1 MAGRHST
8 SLMLVLTCLAAV
20 TAGVDNDVQK
30 VTLPQVVKYPLRP
43 LMEVLSQGGPRE
55 MRAAT
60 FPGIPSGC
68 LSCTA
73 GGLGASTYGSS
84 YSSGSFG
91 SDGGFS
97 RPGLLRPVSDPQGNS
112 YKHEVRSESKI
123 VNGQPV
129 YDLYHERRFE
139 DGHLV
144 HEERKEKGA
153 KDVDTSFG
161 PGQGQGYPGGPGYSR
176 HLHETHLQSS
186 SVGSSDYGSAGTL
199 SARGDASPHYNSD
212 VSSLSERLRQ
222 QMLLLKN
229 RKGHETPGGS
239 HHAVYSQTRYVNGQP
254 VYVKK
259 EERKYEDGQLV
270 YNKTDEKGPD
280 DLGTRHVAQQYD
292 ASGSPV
298 GPGDGFYERRE
309 EQRHF
314 SSSSQGSQALYP
326 GTYPGHAPTREGSPY
341 HRQDSAYPSYRAGYN
356 SGSTGSREETSSNY
370 RPYRPTAGSSS
381 TQYTQESREETSS
394 GYRPY
399 RPTSGGS
406 STQYTHESREET
418 SSGYRPYRP
427 TSGGSSTQYTQES
440 TEETSSNYRP
450 TSRGSSTQHT
460 QESRE
465 ETSSGYRPYRPT
477 SGGSSTQYT
486 QESTEETS
494 SGYRPYRPTSGSSS
508 TQYTQESREETS
520 SNYRPTSRGSSTQ
533 HTQESREETS
543 SGYRPYRPTSGGSS
557 TQYTQQSTEETSS
570 NYRPYRPISG
580 SSSTQYTQESRE
592 ETASNYRPTSGGSS
606 TQHTQESREETSSG
620 YRPYRPT
627 SGSSSTQHTQES
639 REETSSGYRPY
650 RPTSGSSST
659 QYTQESRDETSSGYR
674 PYRPT
679 SGGSSTQYT
688 QESTEETSS
697 GYRPYRPTS
706 GSSST
711 QHTQES
717 REETSSGY
725 RPYRPTSGGSS
736 TQYTQES
743 TEETSS
749 NYRPYRPTSGSSST
763 QYTQESREETA
774 SNYRPYR
781 PTSGSSST
789 QYTQESREETASNY
803 RPYRPTSGSSS
814 TQYTQESRE
823 GTSSGYRPYRPTS
836 GGSSTQHTQESR
848 EETSSG
854 YRPYRPTSGSS
865 TQNTQE
871 TREEWSSGYT
881 PVGSTSSSS
890 RPDSSSTQYTHES
903 REESLSSRKPHV
915 DRWTHA
921 QQTDEELNLPYRPD
935 NRPSSSSTHYAQDS
949 REDTSTT
956 SQYTQ
961 ESTEEPTY
969 PSRPSYRPSGTTSH
983 NREESYESSWQQRRR
998 DHTYTPPS
1006 GDFHTTIVQQNTR
1019 QPETTTQSALDSSR
1033 RDGSSEIYSQNYEQS
1048 SSARR
1053 GYNAKYDQHQQGVSS
1068 HNSQEASAGR
1078 RLTTDE
1084 GRDTVGIP
1092 GVLSGPHTQYGDD
1105 EKHNKERYDISP
1117 LEDNGPELPSV
1128 DNEFDSSYVPTL
1140 APVDSEIDSSVNSER
1155 RPEPAIH
1162 TDRQY
1167 HNSRQDTSR
1176 TDTHSQARPSH
1187 GYSDSSYHYQR
1198 NRTSTQG
1205 AINSVPASTPAQA
1218 SDTDDASSYGY
1229 PGVEGTSRYH
1239 YNESW
1244 RHSTN
1249 VDSQPQPPYGSTS
1262 SSSSSSQVR
1271 NCGQVSCI
1279 VVGDG
1284 HLSSSRQTQT
1294 RVSTRYV
1301 NGELVGITHH
1311 IRQYEDGKLVHEN
1324 RTEQSVDD
1332 LSEEDLRRYGIDQLH
1347 LVQGSYQPES
1357 YSQRHEVRQEKKYV
1371 NGEQI
1376 YDLHHERRFEDGS
1389 LVYENRT
1396 EKDPDDLGIS
1406 SPGGYEGSYSHTQQE
1421 GGARHEVTQSQHLQ
1435 QHVTSGAV
1443 GDITA
1448 GQASESQQ
1456 VTDTAHVSVV
1466 PVYTSRRYETR
1477 RQQEFVDGQ
1486 PTYDLHHERH
1496 FNNGSLVYENK
1507 TELNEGELRASHSP
1521 GHQDALHQIL
1531 SGNTLSTAYDGSSS
1545 ATAHGSYGSASYH
1558 GSESSR
1564 QTGVYGESA
1573 SSQLGGSYS
1582 GSLSQDSGTY
1592 GGIGSSF
1599 SSSSSS
1605 ESHESSMTSGFPAGH
1620 GASSSRATTSVL
1632 GAGSFSGSSQQESSG
1647 GCLSC
1652 MLIGGSG
1659 FSDQGSLGVSGSAG
1673 ADGYNH
1679 RQEMNMEEHYEDGQL
1694 IHGQEES
1701 RVFENGQLVHE
1712 SQRQYADAPGQSYRA
1727 SALQSAKTSSVE
1739 AGSCETSY
1747 CKNGGTCIS
1756 GFMGPLCTCPFGF
1769 KGKDCSE
1776 AYCPKRFCRY
1786 GGSCQVEG
1794 ARHVCVCE
1802 EGYTGYRCQSRTYRH
1817 ARRHAS
1823 KP

>member
-1 MAGRHST
+1 MAGRRGT
-8 SLMLVLTCLAAV
+8 SLVLMLTCLAAS

-30 VTLPQVVKYPLRP
+30 VDLPEVVKDPLGPR
-43 LMEVLSQGGPRE
+43 MEVLSQSGPRE

-60 FPGIPSGC
+60 FPGFPSGC
-68 LSCTA
+68 LSCTT
-73 GGLGASTYGSS
+73 GGLGGSTYGSS
-84 YSSGSFG
+84 YSL
-91 SDGGFS
+91 DAGFP
-97 RPGLLRPVSDPQGNS
+97 RPGLLRPVSESQGNS

-139 DGHLV
+139 DGNLV

-153 KDVDTSFG
+153 KDVDASLSL
-161 PGQGQGYPGGPGYSR
+161 GQAQGYPDGPGYSR

-199 SARGDASPHYNSD
+199 SAHGGVSPDYNSD
-212 VSSLSERLRQ
+212 LSSLSERLRQ

-229 RKGHETPGGS
+229 RKGHENLGGS

-270 YNKTDEKGPD
+270 YNRTDEKGPD
-280 DLGTRHVAQQYD
+280 DLGTQHVAQQYD
-292 ASGSPV
+292 TSGSPV
-298 GPGDGFYERRE
+298 GPGGGYYERRE

-314 SSSSQGSQALYP
+314 SSSSQGSHALHP
-326 GTYPGHAPTREGSPY
+326 GTFPGRAPAREESLY
-341 HRQDSAYPSYRAGYN
+341 HRQDSAYPSYRPGYN
-356 SGSTGSREETSSNY
+356 SGSTGSSTQYTQDSREETSSGY
-370 RPYRPTAGSSS
+370 RPYRPTSGSSS
-381 TQYTQESREETSS
+381 TQYTQETREESSS

-406 STQYTHESREET
+406 STQYTQETREESSSGYRPYRPTSGGSSTQYTQDSREET

-427 TSGGSSTQYTQES
+427 TSGGSSTQYTQD
-440 TEETSSNYRP
+440 
-450 TSRGSSTQHT
+450 
-460 QESRE
+460 SRE

-486 QESTEETS
+486 QDSREETSSGYRPTSGSSSTQYTQESREETS

-520 SNYRPTSRGSSTQ
+520 S
-533 HTQESREETS
+533 
-543 SGYRPYRPTSGGSS
+543 
-557 TQYTQQSTEETSS
+557 
-570 NYRPYRPISG
+570 
-580 SSSTQYTQESRE
+580 
-592 ETASNYRPTSGGSS
+592 
-606 TQHTQESREETSSG
+606 
-620 YRPYRPT
+620 
-627 SGSSSTQHTQES
+627 
-639 REETSSGYRPY
+639 GYRPY

-659 QYTQESRDETSSGYR
+659 QYTQET
-674 PYRPT
+674 
-679 SGGSSTQYT
+679 
-688 QESTEETSS
+688 
-697 GYRPYRPTS
+697 
-706 GSSST
+706 
-711 QHTQES
+711 
-717 REETSSGY
+717 REES
-725 RPYRPTSGGSS
+725 
-736 TQYTQES
+736 
-743 TEETSS
+743 
-749 NYRPYRPTSGSSST
+749 
-763 QYTQESREETA
+763 
-774 SNYRPYR
+774 
-781 PTSGSSST
+781 
-789 QYTQESREETASNY
+789 
-803 RPYRPTSGSSS
+803 
-814 TQYTQESRE
+814 
-823 GTSSGYRPYRPTS
+823 
-836 GGSSTQHTQESR
+836 
-848 EETSSG
+848 SSG

-865 TQNTQE
+865 TQYTQD
-871 TREEWSSGYT
+871 TREESSPRHT
-881 PVGSTSSSS
+881 PDRATSS
-890 RPDSSSTQYTHES
+890 SSSTQYTLES
-903 REESLSSRKPHV
+903 QSSHRPQT
-915 DRWTHA
+915 DRWTHT
-921 QQTDEELNLPYRPD
+921 QQTDEELHSSYRPAS
-935 NRPSSSSTHYAQDS
+935 RPSTSSTHS
-949 REDTSTT
+949 RQDTSTST
-956 SQYTQ
+956 QYTQ
-961 ESTEEPTY
+961 ESTEGPTY
-969 PSRPSYRPSGTTSH
+969 PSRPSYRPSGSTSH
-983 NREESYESSWQQRRR
+983 EREESYESSWQQQRRN
-998 DHTYTPPS
+998 HTYTPSS
-1006 GDFHTTIVQQNTR
+1006 GDFHTTVVQQNTR
-1019 QPETTTQSALDSSR
+1019 QPETTTQGALDSSR
-1033 RDGSSEIYSQNYEQS
+1033 RDGSSDIYSQTYEQS
-1048 SSARR
+1048 SSTDSTNHDQYSR
-1053 GYNAKYDQHQQGVSS
+1053 GYNTEYDQRQQGVTS
-1068 HNSQEASAGR
+1068 HYSQEASAER

-1092 GVLSGPHTQYGDD
+1092 GVLSGPHSQYGND

-1128 DNEFDSSYVPTL
+1128 DNEIDSSYVPTL
-1140 APVDSEIDSSVNSER
+1140 APVDSEIDSSVYSGRGQES
-1155 RPEPAIH
+1155 AIH
-1162 TDRQY
+1162 TDRRY
-1167 HNSRQDTSR
+1167 HSSRQDTSR
-1176 TDTHSQARPSH
+1176 TDTHSQGRPTH
-1187 GYSDSSYHYQR
+1187 GYSDSSYHYR
-1198 NRTSTQG
+1198 HNRTTTQG
-1205 AINSVPASTPAQA
+1205 AINSVPVSTPAQVPGA
-1218 SDTDDASSYGY
+1218 DDASSYGY
-1229 PGVEGTSRYH
+1229 PSVEGTSRHH

-1244 RHSTN
+1244 RTSISA
-1249 VDSQPQPPYGSTS
+1249 DSQPQPAYGSTS

-1271 NCGQVSCI
+1271 NCGQFSCI

-1284 HLSSSRQTQT
+1284 QLSSSRQTQT

-1371 NGEQI
+1371 NGEQT

-1396 EKDPDDLGIS
+1396 EKDADELGAS
-1406 SPGGYEGSYSHTQQE
+1406 SPGGYEGSYSQTHQE

-1448 GQASESQQ
+1448 GHAAETQQ
-1456 VTDTAHVSVV
+1456 VTDTAHVAVV

-1507 TELNEGELRASHSP
+1507 TELNEGELRTSHSS

-1531 SGNTLSTAYDGSSS
+1531 SGNTLSTAYDRSSS
-1545 ATAHGSYGSASYH
+1545 ATAHGSYGSGLEASRSSYGESAASQSAGSYSGSSASYH

-1564 QTGVYGESA
+1564 QTGLYGESA
-1573 SSQLGGSYS
+1573 SSQIGGSYS
-1582 GSLSQDSGTY
+1582 GSSSQGSGSY
-1592 GGIGSSF
+1592 GGTGVSY

-1605 ESHESSMTSGFPAGH
+1605 ETHESSASGFPVGHTAG
-1620 GASSSRATTSVL
+1620 SSRATTSVL
-1632 GAGSFSGSSQQESSG
+1632 GAGSYSSSSQQESSG

-1652 MLIGGSG
+1652 MLVGSSG
-1659 FSDQGSLGVSGSAG
+1659 FSGQGSLGVSGGAG
-1673 ADGYNH
+1673 ADGYSH

-1694 IHGQEES
+1694 VHGQEES

-1712 SQRQYADAPGQSYRA
+1712 SQRQYADAPSQSFRA
-1727 SALQSAKTSSVE
+1727 SALQSSEASSGE
-1739 AGSCETSY
+1739 AASCEKSY
-1747 CKNGGTCIS
+1747 CQNGGTCIP

-1776 AYCPKRFCRY
+1776 PYCPKRFCRY
-1786 GGSCQVEG
+1786 GGSCRVDG
-1794 ARHVCVCE
+1794 ARHVCACA
-1802 EGYTGYRCQSRTYRH
+1802 EGYSGYRCQTRTYRH

>member
-1 MAGRHST
+1 MAGRRGT
-8 SLMLVLTCLAAV
+8 SLVLMLTCLAAS

-30 VTLPQVVKYPLRP
+30 VDLPEVVKDPLGPR
-43 LMEVLSQGGPRE
+43 MEVLSQSGPRE

-60 FPGIPSGC
+60 FPGFPSGC
-68 LSCTA
+68 LSCTT
-73 GGLGASTYGSS
+73 GGLGGSTYGSS
-84 YSSGSFG
+84 YSL
-91 SDGGFS
+91 DAGFP
-97 RPGLLRPVSDPQGNS
+97 RPGLLRPVSESQGNS

-139 DGHLV
+139 DGNLV

-153 KDVDTSFG
+153 KDVDASLSL
-161 PGQGQGYPGGPGYSR
+161 GQAQGYPDGPGYSR

-199 SARGDASPHYNSD
+199 SAHGGVSPDYNSD
-212 VSSLSERLRQ
+212 LSSLSERLRQ

-229 RKGHETPGGS
+229 RKGHENLGGS

-270 YNKTDEKGPD
+270 YNRTDEKGPD
-280 DLGTRHVAQQYD
+280 DLGTQHVAQQYD
-292 ASGSPV
+292 TSGSPV
-298 GPGDGFYERRE
+298 GPGGGYYERRE

-314 SSSSQGSQALYP
+314 SSSSQGSHALHP
-326 GTYPGHAPTREGSPY
+326 GTFPGRAPAREESLY
-341 HRQDSAYPSYRAGYN
+341 HRQDSAYPSYRPGYN
-356 SGSTGSREETSSNY
+356 SGSTGSSTQYTHESREETSSG
-370 RPYRPTAGSSS
+370 YRPTSGSS

-406 STQYTHESREET
+406 STQYTQDSREETSSGYRPYRPTSGSSSTQYTQETREESSSGYRPYRPTSGGSSTQYTQETREESSSGYRPYRPTSGGSSTQYTQDSREET

-427 TSGGSSTQYTQES
+427 TSGGSSTQYTQD
-440 TEETSSNYRP
+440 
-450 TSRGSSTQHT
+450 
-460 QESRE
+460 SRE

-486 QESTEETS
+486 QDSREETSSGYRPTSGSSSTQYTQESREETS

-520 SNYRPTSRGSSTQ
+520 S
-533 HTQESREETS
+533 
-543 SGYRPYRPTSGGSS
+543 
-557 TQYTQQSTEETSS
+557 
-570 NYRPYRPISG
+570 
-580 SSSTQYTQESRE
+580 
-592 ETASNYRPTSGGSS
+592 
-606 TQHTQESREETSSG
+606 
-620 YRPYRPT
+620 
-627 SGSSSTQHTQES
+627 
-639 REETSSGYRPY
+639 GYRPY

-659 QYTQESRDETSSGYR
+659 QYTQET
-674 PYRPT
+674 
-679 SGGSSTQYT
+679 
-688 QESTEETSS
+688 
-697 GYRPYRPTS
+697 
-706 GSSST
+706 
-711 QHTQES
+711 
-717 REETSSGY
+717 REES
-725 RPYRPTSGGSS
+725 
-736 TQYTQES
+736 
-743 TEETSS
+743 
-749 NYRPYRPTSGSSST
+749 
-763 QYTQESREETA
+763 
-774 SNYRPYR
+774 
-781 PTSGSSST
+781 
-789 QYTQESREETASNY
+789 
-803 RPYRPTSGSSS
+803 
-814 TQYTQESRE
+814 
-823 GTSSGYRPYRPTS
+823 
-836 GGSSTQHTQESR
+836 
-848 EETSSG
+848 SSG

-865 TQNTQE
+865 TQYTQD
-871 TREEWSSGYT
+871 TREESSPRHT
-881 PVGSTSSSS
+881 PDRATSS
-890 RPDSSSTQYTHES
+890 SSSTQYTLES
-903 REESLSSRKPHV
+903 QSSHRPQT
-915 DRWTHA
+915 DRWTHT
-921 QQTDEELNLPYRPD
+921 QQTDEELHSSYRPAS
-935 NRPSSSSTHYAQDS
+935 RPSTSSTHS
-949 REDTSTT
+949 RQDTSTST
-956 SQYTQ
+956 QYTQ
-961 ESTEEPTY
+961 ESTEGPTY
-969 PSRPSYRPSGTTSH
+969 PSRPSYRPSGSTSH
-983 NREESYESSWQQRRR
+983 EREESYESSWQQQRRN
-998 DHTYTPPS
+998 HTYTPSS
-1006 GDFHTTIVQQNTR
+1006 GDFHTTVVQQNTR
-1019 QPETTTQSALDSSR
+1019 QPETTTQGALDSSR
-1033 RDGSSEIYSQNYEQS
+1033 RDGSSDIYSQTYEQS
-1048 SSARR
+1048 SSTDSTNHDQYSR
-1053 GYNAKYDQHQQGVSS
+1053 GYNTEYDQRQQGVTS
-1068 HNSQEASAGR
+1068 HYSQEASAER

-1092 GVLSGPHTQYGDD
+1092 GVLSGPHSQYGND

-1128 DNEFDSSYVPTL
+1128 DNEIDSSYVPTL
-1140 APVDSEIDSSVNSER
+1140 APVDSEIDSSVYSGRGQES
-1155 RPEPAIH
+1155 AIH
-1162 TDRQY
+1162 TDRRY
-1167 HNSRQDTSR
+1167 HSSRQDTSR
-1176 TDTHSQARPSH
+1176 TDTHSQGRPTH
-1187 GYSDSSYHYQR
+1187 GYSDSSYHYR
-1198 NRTSTQG
+1198 HNRTTTQG
-1205 AINSVPASTPAQA
+1205 AINSVPVSTPAQVPGA
-1218 SDTDDASSYGY
+1218 DDASSYGY
-1229 PGVEGTSRYH
+1229 PSVEGTSRHH

-1244 RHSTN
+1244 RTSISA
-1249 VDSQPQPPYGSTS
+1249 DSQPQPAYGSTS

-1271 NCGQVSCI
+1271 NCGQFSCI

-1284 HLSSSRQTQT
+1284 QLSSSRQTQT

-1371 NGEQI
+1371 NGEQT

-1396 EKDPDDLGIS
+1396 EKDADELGAS
-1406 SPGGYEGSYSHTQQE
+1406 SPGGYEGSYSQTHQE

-1448 GQASESQQ
+1448 GHAAETQQ
-1456 VTDTAHVSVV
+1456 VTDTAHVAVV

-1507 TELNEGELRASHSP
+1507 TELNEGELRTSHSS

-1531 SGNTLSTAYDGSSS
+1531 SGNTLSTAYDRSSS
-1545 ATAHGSYGSASYH
+1545 ATAHGSYGSGLEASRSSYGESAASQSAGSYSGSSASYH

-1564 QTGVYGESA
+1564 QTGLYGESA
-1573 SSQLGGSYS
+1573 SSQIGGSYS
-1582 GSLSQDSGTY
+1582 GSSSQGSGSY
-1592 GGIGSSF
+1592 GGTGVSY

-1605 ESHESSMTSGFPAGH
+1605 ETHESSASGFPVGHTAG
-1620 GASSSRATTSVL
+1620 SSRATTSVL
-1632 GAGSFSGSSQQESSG
+1632 GAGSYSSSSQQESSG

-1652 MLIGGSG
+1652 MLVGSSG
-1659 FSDQGSLGVSGSAG
+1659 FSGQGSLGVSGGAG
-1673 ADGYNH
+1673 ADGYSH

-1694 IHGQEES
+1694 VHGQEES

-1712 SQRQYADAPGQSYRA
+1712 SQRQYADAPSQSFRA
-1727 SALQSAKTSSVE
+1727 SALQSSEASSGE
-1739 AGSCETSY
+1739 AASCEKSY
-1747 CKNGGTCIS
+1747 CQNGGTCIP

-1776 AYCPKRFCRY
+1776 PYCPKRFCRY
-1786 GGSCQVEG
+1786 GGSCRVDG
-1794 ARHVCVCE
+1794 ARHVCACA
-1802 EGYTGYRCQSRTYRH
+1802 EGYSGYRCQTRTYRH

>member
-1 MAGRHST
+1 MAGRRGT
-8 SLMLVLTCLAAV
+8 SLVLMLTCLAAS

-30 VTLPQVVKYPLRP
+30 VDLPEVVKDPLGPR
-43 LMEVLSQGGPRE
+43 MEVLSQSGPRE

-60 FPGIPSGC
+60 FPGFPSGC
-68 LSCTA
+68 LSCTT
-73 GGLGASTYGSS
+73 GGLGGSTYGSS
-84 YSSGSFG
+84 YSL
-91 SDGGFS
+91 DAGFP
-97 RPGLLRPVSDPQGNS
+97 RPGLLRPVSESQGNS

-139 DGHLV
+139 DGNLV

-153 KDVDTSFG
+153 KDVDASLSL
-161 PGQGQGYPGGPGYSR
+161 GQAQGYPDGPGYSR

-199 SARGDASPHYNSD
+199 SAHGGVSPDYNSD
-212 VSSLSERLRQ
+212 LSSLSERLRQ

-229 RKGHETPGGS
+229 RKGHENLGGS

-270 YNKTDEKGPD
+270 YNRTDEKGPD
-280 DLGTRHVAQQYD
+280 DLGTQHVAQQYD
-292 ASGSPV
+292 TSGSPV
-298 GPGDGFYERRE
+298 GPGGGYYERRE

-314 SSSSQGSQALYP
+314 SSSSQGSHALHP
-326 GTYPGHAPTREGSPY
+326 GTFPGRAPAREESLY
-341 HRQDSAYPSYRAGYN
+341 HRQDSAYPSYRPGYN
-356 SGSTGSREETSSNY
+356 SGSTGSSTQYTHESREETSSG
-370 RPYRPTAGSSS
+370 YRPTSGSS

-406 STQYTHESREET
+406 STQYT
-418 SSGYRPYRP
+418 
-427 TSGGSSTQYTQES
+427 QD
-440 TEETSSNYRP
+440 
-450 TSRGSSTQHT
+450 
-460 QESRE
+460 
-465 ETSSGYRPYRPT
+465 
-477 SGGSSTQYT
+477 
-486 QESTEETS
+486 
-494 SGYRPYRPTSGSSS
+494 
-508 TQYTQESREETS
+508 
-520 SNYRPTSRGSSTQ
+520 
-533 HTQESREETS
+533 
-543 SGYRPYRPTSGGSS
+543 
-557 TQYTQQSTEETSS
+557 
-570 NYRPYRPISG
+570 
-580 SSSTQYTQESRE
+580 
-592 ETASNYRPTSGGSS
+592 
-606 TQHTQESREETSSG
+606 
-620 YRPYRPT
+620 
-627 SGSSSTQHTQES
+627 S

-659 QYTQESRDETSSGYR
+659 QYTQETREESSSGYR

-688 QESTEETSS
+688 QET
-697 GYRPYRPTS
+697 
-706 GSSST
+706 
-711 QHTQES
+711 
-717 REETSSGY
+717 REESSSGY

-736 TQYTQES
+736 TQYTQDS
-743 TEETSS
+743 REETSS
-749 NYRPYRPTSGSSST
+749 GYRPTSGSSST
-763 QYTQESREETA
+763 QYTQETREE
-774 SNYRPYR
+774 S
-781 PTSGSSST
+781 
-789 QYTQESREETASNY
+789 
-803 RPYRPTSGSSS
+803 
-814 TQYTQESRE
+814 
-823 GTSSGYRPYRPTS
+823 
-836 GGSSTQHTQESR
+836 
-848 EETSSG
+848 SSG

-865 TQNTQE
+865 TQYTQD
-871 TREEWSSGYT
+871 TREESSPRHT
-881 PVGSTSSSS
+881 PDRATSS
-890 RPDSSSTQYTHES
+890 SSSTQYTLES
-903 REESLSSRKPHV
+903 QSSHRPQT
-915 DRWTHA
+915 DRWTHT
-921 QQTDEELNLPYRPD
+921 QQTDEELHSSYRPAS
-935 NRPSSSSTHYAQDS
+935 RPSTSSTHS
-949 REDTSTT
+949 RQDTSTST
-956 SQYTQ
+956 QYTQ
-961 ESTEEPTY
+961 ESTEGPTY
-969 PSRPSYRPSGTTSH
+969 PSRPSYRPSGSTSH
-983 NREESYESSWQQRRR
+983 EREESYESSWQQQRRN
-998 DHTYTPPS
+998 HTYTPSS
-1006 GDFHTTIVQQNTR
+1006 GDFHTTVVQQNTR
-1019 QPETTTQSALDSSR
+1019 QPETTTQGALDSSR
-1033 RDGSSEIYSQNYEQS
+1033 RDGSSDIYSQTYEQS
-1048 SSARR
+1048 SSTDSTNHDQYSR
-1053 GYNAKYDQHQQGVSS
+1053 GYNTEYDQRQQGVTS
-1068 HNSQEASAGR
+1068 HYSQEASAER

-1092 GVLSGPHTQYGDD
+1092 GVLSGPHSQYGND

-1128 DNEFDSSYVPTL
+1128 DNEIDSSYVPTL
-1140 APVDSEIDSSVNSER
+1140 APVDSEIDSSVYSGRGQES
-1155 RPEPAIH
+1155 AIH
-1162 TDRQY
+1162 TDRRY
-1167 HNSRQDTSR
+1167 HSSRQDTSR
-1176 TDTHSQARPSH
+1176 TDTHSQGRPTH
-1187 GYSDSSYHYQR
+1187 GYSDSSYHYR
-1198 NRTSTQG
+1198 HNRTTTQG
-1205 AINSVPASTPAQA
+1205 AINSVPVSTPAQVPGA
-1218 SDTDDASSYGY
+1218 DDASSYGY
-1229 PGVEGTSRYH
+1229 PSVEGTSRHH

-1244 RHSTN
+1244 RTSISA
-1249 VDSQPQPPYGSTS
+1249 DSQPQPAYGSTS

-1271 NCGQVSCI
+1271 NCGQFSCI

-1284 HLSSSRQTQT
+1284 QLSSSRQTQT

-1371 NGEQI
+1371 NGEQT

-1396 EKDPDDLGIS
+1396 EKDADELGAS
-1406 SPGGYEGSYSHTQQE
+1406 SPGGYEGSYSQTHQE

-1448 GQASESQQ
+1448 GHAAETQQ
-1456 VTDTAHVSVV
+1456 VTDTAHVAVV

-1507 TELNEGELRASHSP
+1507 TELNEGELRTSHSS

-1531 SGNTLSTAYDGSSS
+1531 SGNTLSTAYDRSSS
-1545 ATAHGSYGSASYH
+1545 ATAHGSYGSGLEASRSSYGESAASQSAGSYSGSSASYH

-1564 QTGVYGESA
+1564 QTGLYGESA
-1573 SSQLGGSYS
+1573 SSQIGGSYS
-1582 GSLSQDSGTY
+1582 GSSSQGSGSY
-1592 GGIGSSF
+1592 GGTGVSY

-1605 ESHESSMTSGFPAGH
+1605 ETHESSASGFPVGHTAG
-1620 GASSSRATTSVL
+1620 SSRATTSVL
-1632 GAGSFSGSSQQESSG
+1632 GAGSYSSSSQQESSG

-1652 MLIGGSG
+1652 MLVGSSG
-1659 FSDQGSLGVSGSAG
+1659 FSGQGSLGVSGGAG
-1673 ADGYNH
+1673 ADGYSH

-1694 IHGQEES
+1694 VHGQEES

-1712 SQRQYADAPGQSYRA
+1712 SQRQYADAPSQSFRA
-1727 SALQSAKTSSVE
+1727 SALQSSEASSGE
-1739 AGSCETSY
+1739 AASCEKSY
-1747 CKNGGTCIS
+1747 CQNGGTCIP

-1776 AYCPKRFCRY
+1776 PYCPKRFCRY
-1786 GGSCQVEG
+1786 GGSCRVDG
-1794 ARHVCVCE
+1794 ARHVCACA
-1802 EGYTGYRCQSRTYRH
+1802 EGYSGYRCQTRTYRH

>member
-1 MAGRHST
+1 MAGRRGT
-8 SLMLVLTCLAAV
+8 SLVLMLTCLAAS

-30 VTLPQVVKYPLRP
+30 VDLPEVVKDPLGPR
-43 LMEVLSQGGPRE
+43 MEVLSQSGPRE

-60 FPGIPSGC
+60 FPGFPSGC
-68 LSCTA
+68 LSCTT
-73 GGLGASTYGSS
+73 GGLGGSTYGSS
-84 YSSGSFG
+84 YSL
-91 SDGGFS
+91 DAGFP
-97 RPGLLRPVSDPQGNS
+97 RPGLLRPVSESQGNS

-139 DGHLV
+139 DGNLV

-153 KDVDTSFG
+153 KDVDASLSL
-161 PGQGQGYPGGPGYSR
+161 GQAQGYPDGPGYSR

-199 SARGDASPHYNSD
+199 SAHGGVSPDYNSD
-212 VSSLSERLRQ
+212 LSSLSERLRQ

-229 RKGHETPGGS
+229 RKGHENLGGS

-270 YNKTDEKGPD
+270 YNRTDEKGPD
-280 DLGTRHVAQQYD
+280 DLGTQHVAQQYD
-292 ASGSPV
+292 TSGSPV
-298 GPGDGFYERRE
+298 GPGGGYYERRE

-314 SSSSQGSQALYP
+314 SSSSQGSHALHP
-326 GTYPGHAPTREGSPY
+326 GTFPGRAPAREESLY
-341 HRQDSAYPSYRAGYN
+341 HRQDSAYPSYRPGYN
-356 SGSTGSREETSSNY
+356 SGSTGSSTQYTHESREETSSG
-370 RPYRPTAGSSS
+370 YRPTSGSS

-406 STQYTHESREET
+406 STQYTQDSREET
-418 SSGYRPYRP
+418 SSGYRPYRPTSGSSSTQYTQETREESSSGYRPYRP
-427 TSGGSSTQYTQES
+427 TSGGSSTQYTQD
-440 TEETSSNYRP
+440 
-450 TSRGSSTQHT
+450 SR
-460 QESRE
+460 
-465 ETSSGYRPYRPT
+465 
-477 SGGSSTQYT
+477 
-486 QESTEETS
+486 EETS

-520 SNYRPTSRGSSTQ
+520 S
-533 HTQESREETS
+533 
-543 SGYRPYRPTSGGSS
+543 
-557 TQYTQQSTEETSS
+557 
-570 NYRPYRPISG
+570 
-580 SSSTQYTQESRE
+580 
-592 ETASNYRPTSGGSS
+592 
-606 TQHTQESREETSSG
+606 G

-627 SGSSSTQHTQES
+627 SGSSSTQYTQES

-659 QYTQESRDETSSGYR
+659 QYTQET
-674 PYRPT
+674 
-679 SGGSSTQYT
+679 
-688 QESTEETSS
+688 
-697 GYRPYRPTS
+697 
-706 GSSST
+706 
-711 QHTQES
+711 
-717 REETSSGY
+717 REES
-725 RPYRPTSGGSS
+725 
-736 TQYTQES
+736 
-743 TEETSS
+743 
-749 NYRPYRPTSGSSST
+749 
-763 QYTQESREETA
+763 
-774 SNYRPYR
+774 
-781 PTSGSSST
+781 
-789 QYTQESREETASNY
+789 
-803 RPYRPTSGSSS
+803 
-814 TQYTQESRE
+814 
-823 GTSSGYRPYRPTS
+823 
-836 GGSSTQHTQESR
+836 
-848 EETSSG
+848 SSG

-865 TQNTQE
+865 TQYTQD
-871 TREEWSSGYT
+871 TREESSPRHT
-881 PVGSTSSSS
+881 PDRATSS
-890 RPDSSSTQYTHES
+890 SSSTQYTLES
-903 REESLSSRKPHV
+903 QSSHRPQT
-915 DRWTHA
+915 DRWTHT
-921 QQTDEELNLPYRPD
+921 QQTDEELHSSYRPAS
-935 NRPSSSSTHYAQDS
+935 RPSTSSTHS
-949 REDTSTT
+949 RQDTSTST
-956 SQYTQ
+956 QYTQ
-961 ESTEEPTY
+961 ESTEGPTY
-969 PSRPSYRPSGTTSH
+969 PSRPSYRPSGSTSH
-983 NREESYESSWQQRRR
+983 EREESYESSWQQQRRN
-998 DHTYTPPS
+998 HTYTPSS
-1006 GDFHTTIVQQNTR
+1006 GDFHTTVVQQNTR
-1019 QPETTTQSALDSSR
+1019 QPETTTQGALDSSR
-1033 RDGSSEIYSQNYEQS
+1033 RDGSSDIYSQTYEQS
-1048 SSARR
+1048 SSTDSTNHDQYSR
-1053 GYNAKYDQHQQGVSS
+1053 GYNTEYDQRQQGVTS
-1068 HNSQEASAGR
+1068 HYSQEASAER

-1092 GVLSGPHTQYGDD
+1092 GVLSGPHSQYGND

-1128 DNEFDSSYVPTL
+1128 DNEIDSSYVPTL
-1140 APVDSEIDSSVNSER
+1140 APVDSEIDSSVYSGRGQES
-1155 RPEPAIH
+1155 AIH
-1162 TDRQY
+1162 TDRRY
-1167 HNSRQDTSR
+1167 HSSRQDTSR
-1176 TDTHSQARPSH
+1176 TDTHSQGRPTH
-1187 GYSDSSYHYQR
+1187 GYSDSSYHYR
-1198 NRTSTQG
+1198 HNRTTTQG
-1205 AINSVPASTPAQA
+1205 AINSVPVSTPAQVPGA
-1218 SDTDDASSYGY
+1218 DDASSYGY
-1229 PGVEGTSRYH
+1229 PSVEGTSRHH

-1244 RHSTN
+1244 RTSISA
-1249 VDSQPQPPYGSTS
+1249 DSQPQPAYGSTS

-1271 NCGQVSCI
+1271 NCGQFSCI

-1284 HLSSSRQTQT
+1284 QLSSSRQTQT

-1371 NGEQI
+1371 NGEQT

-1396 EKDPDDLGIS
+1396 EKDADELGAS
-1406 SPGGYEGSYSHTQQE
+1406 SPGGYEGSYSQTHQE

-1448 GQASESQQ
+1448 GHAAETQQ
-1456 VTDTAHVSVV
+1456 VTDTAHVAVV

-1507 TELNEGELRASHSP
+1507 TELNEGELRTSHSS

-1531 SGNTLSTAYDGSSS
+1531 SGNTLSTAYDRSSS
-1545 ATAHGSYGSASYH
+1545 ATAHGSYGSGLEASRSSYGESAASQSAGSYSGSSASYH

-1564 QTGVYGESA
+1564 QTGLYGESA
-1573 SSQLGGSYS
+1573 SSQIGGSYS
-1582 GSLSQDSGTY
+1582 GSSSQGSGSY
-1592 GGIGSSF
+1592 GGTGVSY

-1605 ESHESSMTSGFPAGH
+1605 ETHESSASGFPVGHTAG
-1620 GASSSRATTSVL
+1620 SSRATTSVL
-1632 GAGSFSGSSQQESSG
+1632 GAGSYSSSSQQESSG

-1652 MLIGGSG
+1652 MLVGSSG
-1659 FSDQGSLGVSGSAG
+1659 FSGQGSLGVSGGAG
-1673 ADGYNH
+1673 ADGYSH

-1694 IHGQEES
+1694 VHGQEES

-1712 SQRQYADAPGQSYRA
+1712 SQRQYADAPSQSFRA
-1727 SALQSAKTSSVE
+1727 SALQSSEASSGE
-1739 AGSCETSY
+1739 AASCEKSY
-1747 CKNGGTCIS
+1747 CQNGGTCIP

-1776 AYCPKRFCRY
+1776 PYCPKRFCRY
-1786 GGSCQVEG
+1786 GGSCRVDG
-1794 ARHVCVCE
+1794 ARHVCACA
-1802 EGYTGYRCQSRTYRH
+1802 EGYSGYRCQTRTYRH

>member
-1 MAGRHST
+1 MAGRRGT
-8 SLMLVLTCLAAV
+8 SLVLMLTCLAAS

-30 VTLPQVVKYPLRP
+30 VDLPEVVKDPLGPR
-43 LMEVLSQGGPRE
+43 MEVLSQSGPRE

-60 FPGIPSGC
+60 FPGFPSGC
-68 LSCTA
+68 LSCTT
-73 GGLGASTYGSS
+73 GGLGGSTYGSS
-84 YSSGSFG
+84 YSL
-91 SDGGFS
+91 DAGFP
-97 RPGLLRPVSDPQGNS
+97 RPGLLRPVSESQGNS

-139 DGHLV
+139 DGNLV

-153 KDVDTSFG
+153 KDVDASLSL
-161 PGQGQGYPGGPGYSR
+161 GQAQGYPDGPGYSR

-199 SARGDASPHYNSD
+199 SAHGGVSPDYNSD
-212 VSSLSERLRQ
+212 LSSLSERLRQ

-229 RKGHETPGGS
+229 RKGHENLGGS

-270 YNKTDEKGPD
+270 YNRTDEKGPD
-280 DLGTRHVAQQYD
+280 DLGTQHVAQQYD
-292 ASGSPV
+292 TSGSPV
-298 GPGDGFYERRE
+298 GPGGGYYERRE

-314 SSSSQGSQALYP
+314 SSSSQGSHALHP
-326 GTYPGHAPTREGSPY
+326 GTFPGRAPAREESLY
-341 HRQDSAYPSYRAGYN
+341 HRQDSAYPSYRPGYN
-356 SGSTGSREETSSNY
+356 SGSTGSSTQYTHESREETSSG
-370 RPYRPTAGSSS
+370 YRPTSGSS

-406 STQYTHESREET
+406 STQYT
-418 SSGYRPYRP
+418 
-427 TSGGSSTQYTQES
+427 QD
-440 TEETSSNYRP
+440 
-450 TSRGSSTQHT
+450 
-460 QESRE
+460 
-465 ETSSGYRPYRPT
+465 
-477 SGGSSTQYT
+477 
-486 QESTEETS
+486 
-494 SGYRPYRPTSGSSS
+494 
-508 TQYTQESREETS
+508 
-520 SNYRPTSRGSSTQ
+520 
-533 HTQESREETS
+533 
-543 SGYRPYRPTSGGSS
+543 
-557 TQYTQQSTEETSS
+557 
-570 NYRPYRPISG
+570 
-580 SSSTQYTQESRE
+580 
-592 ETASNYRPTSGGSS
+592 
-606 TQHTQESREETSSG
+606 
-620 YRPYRPT
+620 
-627 SGSSSTQHTQES
+627 S

-659 QYTQESRDETSSGYR
+659 QYTQETREESSSGYR

-688 QESTEETSS
+688 QETREESSS

-706 GSSST
+706 GGSST
-711 QHTQES
+711 QYTQDS

-736 TQYTQES
+736 TQYTQD
-743 TEETSS
+743 
-749 NYRPYRPTSGSSST
+749 
-763 QYTQESREETA
+763 
-774 SNYRPYR
+774 
-781 PTSGSSST
+781 
-789 QYTQESREETASNY
+789 
-803 RPYRPTSGSSS
+803 
-814 TQYTQESRE
+814 
-823 GTSSGYRPYRPTS
+823 
-836 GGSSTQHTQESR
+836 SR

-865 TQNTQE
+865 TQYTQD
-871 TREEWSSGYT
+871 TREESSPRHT
-881 PVGSTSSSS
+881 PDRATSS
-890 RPDSSSTQYTHES
+890 SSSTQYTLES
-903 REESLSSRKPHV
+903 QSSHRPQT
-915 DRWTHA
+915 DRWTHT
-921 QQTDEELNLPYRPD
+921 QQTDEELHSSYRPAS
-935 NRPSSSSTHYAQDS
+935 RPSTSSTHS
-949 REDTSTT
+949 RQDTSTST
-956 SQYTQ
+956 QYTQ
-961 ESTEEPTY
+961 ESTEGPTY
-969 PSRPSYRPSGTTSH
+969 PSRPSYRPSGSTSH
-983 NREESYESSWQQRRR
+983 EREESYESSWQQQRRN
-998 DHTYTPPS
+998 HTYTPSS
-1006 GDFHTTIVQQNTR
+1006 GDFHTTVVQQNTR
-1019 QPETTTQSALDSSR
+1019 QPETTTQGALDSSR
-1033 RDGSSEIYSQNYEQS
+1033 RDGSSDIYSQTYEQS
-1048 SSARR
+1048 SSTDSTNHDQYSR
-1053 GYNAKYDQHQQGVSS
+1053 GYNTEYDQRQQGVTS
-1068 HNSQEASAGR
+1068 HYSQEASAER

-1092 GVLSGPHTQYGDD
+1092 GVLSGPHSQYGND

-1128 DNEFDSSYVPTL
+1128 DNEIDSSYVPTL
-1140 APVDSEIDSSVNSER
+1140 APVDSEIDSSVYSGRGQES
-1155 RPEPAIH
+1155 AIH
-1162 TDRQY
+1162 TDRRY
-1167 HNSRQDTSR
+1167 HSSRQDTSR
-1176 TDTHSQARPSH
+1176 TDTHSQGRPTH
-1187 GYSDSSYHYQR
+1187 GYSDSSYHYR
-1198 NRTSTQG
+1198 HNRTTTQG
-1205 AINSVPASTPAQA
+1205 AINSVPVSTPAQVPGA
-1218 SDTDDASSYGY
+1218 DDASSYGY
-1229 PGVEGTSRYH
+1229 PSVEGTSRHH

-1244 RHSTN
+1244 RTSISA
-1249 VDSQPQPPYGSTS
+1249 DSQPQPAYGSTS

-1271 NCGQVSCI
+1271 NCGQFSCI

-1284 HLSSSRQTQT
+1284 QLSSSRQTQT

-1371 NGEQI
+1371 NGEQT

-1396 EKDPDDLGIS
+1396 EKDADELGAS
-1406 SPGGYEGSYSHTQQE
+1406 SPGGYEGSYSQTHQE

-1448 GQASESQQ
+1448 GHAAETQQ
-1456 VTDTAHVSVV
+1456 VTDTAHVAVV

-1507 TELNEGELRASHSP
+1507 TELNEGELRTSHSS

-1531 SGNTLSTAYDGSSS
+1531 SGNTLSTAYDRSSS
-1545 ATAHGSYGSASYH
+1545 ATAHGSYGSGLEASRSSYGESAASQSAGSYSGSSASYH

-1564 QTGVYGESA
+1564 QTGLYGESA
-1573 SSQLGGSYS
+1573 SSQIGGSYS
-1582 GSLSQDSGTY
+1582 GSSSQGSGSY
-1592 GGIGSSF
+1592 GGTGVSY

-1605 ESHESSMTSGFPAGH
+1605 ETHESSASGFPVGHTAG
-1620 GASSSRATTSVL
+1620 SSRATTSVL
-1632 GAGSFSGSSQQESSG
+1632 GAGSYSSSSQQESSG

-1652 MLIGGSG
+1652 MLVGSSG
-1659 FSDQGSLGVSGSAG
+1659 FSGQGSLGVSGGAG
-1673 ADGYNH
+1673 ADGYSH

-1694 IHGQEES
+1694 VHGQEES

-1712 SQRQYADAPGQSYRA
+1712 SQRQYADAPSQSFRA
-1727 SALQSAKTSSVE
+1727 SALQSSEASSGE
-1739 AGSCETSY
+1739 AASCEKSY
-1747 CKNGGTCIS
+1747 CQNGGTCIP

-1776 AYCPKRFCRY
+1776 PYCPKRFCRY
-1786 GGSCQVEG
+1786 GGSCRVDG
-1794 ARHVCVCE
+1794 ARHVCACA
-1802 EGYTGYRCQSRTYRH
+1802 EGYSGYRCQTRTYRH

>member
-1 MAGRHST
+1 MAGRRGT
-8 SLMLVLTCLAAV
+8 SLVLMLTCLAAS

-30 VTLPQVVKYPLRP
+30 VDLPEVVKDPLGPR
-43 LMEVLSQGGPRE
+43 MEVLSQSGPRE

-60 FPGIPSGC
+60 FPGFPSGC
-68 LSCTA
+68 LSCTT
-73 GGLGASTYGSS
+73 GGLGGSTYGSS
-84 YSSGSFG
+84 YSL
-91 SDGGFS
+91 DAGFP
-97 RPGLLRPVSDPQGNS
+97 RPGLLRPVSESQGNS

-139 DGHLV
+139 DGNLV

-153 KDVDTSFG
+153 KDVDASLSL
-161 PGQGQGYPGGPGYSR
+161 GQAQGYPDGPGYSR

-199 SARGDASPHYNSD
+199 SAHGGVSPDYNSD
-212 VSSLSERLRQ
+212 LSSLSERLRQ

-229 RKGHETPGGS
+229 RKGHENLGGS

-270 YNKTDEKGPD
+270 YNRTDEKGPD
-280 DLGTRHVAQQYD
+280 DLGTQHVAQQYD
-292 ASGSPV
+292 TSGSPV
-298 GPGDGFYERRE
+298 GPGGGYYERRE

-314 SSSSQGSQALYP
+314 SSSSQGSHALHP
-326 GTYPGHAPTREGSPY
+326 GTFPGRAPAREESLY
-341 HRQDSAYPSYRAGYN
+341 HRQDSAYPSYRPGYN
-356 SGSTGSREETSSNY
+356 SGSTGSSTQYTHESREETSSG
-370 RPYRPTAGSSS
+370 YRPTSGSS

-406 STQYTHESREET
+406 STQYT
-418 SSGYRPYRP
+418 
-427 TSGGSSTQYTQES
+427 QD
-440 TEETSSNYRP
+440 
-450 TSRGSSTQHT
+450 
-460 QESRE
+460 
-465 ETSSGYRPYRPT
+465 
-477 SGGSSTQYT
+477 
-486 QESTEETS
+486 
-494 SGYRPYRPTSGSSS
+494 
-508 TQYTQESREETS
+508 
-520 SNYRPTSRGSSTQ
+520 
-533 HTQESREETS
+533 
-543 SGYRPYRPTSGGSS
+543 
-557 TQYTQQSTEETSS
+557 
-570 NYRPYRPISG
+570 
-580 SSSTQYTQESRE
+580 
-592 ETASNYRPTSGGSS
+592 
-606 TQHTQESREETSSG
+606 
-620 YRPYRPT
+620 
-627 SGSSSTQHTQES
+627 S

-659 QYTQESRDETSSGYR
+659 QYTQETREESSSGYR

-688 QESTEETSS
+688 QETREESSS

-706 GSSST
+706 GGSST
-711 QHTQES
+711 QYTQDS

-736 TQYTQES
+736 TQYTQD
-743 TEETSS
+743 
-749 NYRPYRPTSGSSST
+749 
-763 QYTQESREETA
+763 SREE
-774 SNYRPYR
+774 
-781 PTSGSSST
+781 
-789 QYTQESREETASNY
+789 
-803 RPYRPTSGSSS
+803 
-814 TQYTQESRE
+814 
-823 GTSSGYRPYRPTS
+823 TSSGYRPYRPTS
-836 GGSSTQHTQESR
+836 GGSSTQYTQDSR

-865 TQNTQE
+865 TQYTQD
-871 TREEWSSGYT
+871 TREESSPRHT
-881 PVGSTSSSS
+881 PDRATSS
-890 RPDSSSTQYTHES
+890 SSSTQYTLES
-903 REESLSSRKPHV
+903 QSSHRPQT
-915 DRWTHA
+915 DRWTHT
-921 QQTDEELNLPYRPD
+921 QQTDEELHSSYRPAS
-935 NRPSSSSTHYAQDS
+935 RPSTSSTHS
-949 REDTSTT
+949 RQDTSTST
-956 SQYTQ
+956 QYTQ
-961 ESTEEPTY
+961 ESTEGPTY
-969 PSRPSYRPSGTTSH
+969 PSRPSYRPSGSTSH
-983 NREESYESSWQQRRR
+983 EREESYESSWQQQRRN
-998 DHTYTPPS
+998 HTYTPSS
-1006 GDFHTTIVQQNTR
+1006 GDFHTTVVQQNTR
-1019 QPETTTQSALDSSR
+1019 QPETTTQGALDSSR
-1033 RDGSSEIYSQNYEQS
+1033 RDGSSDIYSQTYEQS
-1048 SSARR
+1048 SSTDSTNHDQYSR
-1053 GYNAKYDQHQQGVSS
+1053 GYNTEYDQRQQGVTS
-1068 HNSQEASAGR
+1068 HYSQEASAER

-1092 GVLSGPHTQYGDD
+1092 GVLSGPHSQYGND

-1128 DNEFDSSYVPTL
+1128 DNEIDSSYVPTL
-1140 APVDSEIDSSVNSER
+1140 APVDSEIDSSVYSGRGQES
-1155 RPEPAIH
+1155 AIH
-1162 TDRQY
+1162 TDRRY
-1167 HNSRQDTSR
+1167 HSSRQDTSR
-1176 TDTHSQARPSH
+1176 TDTHSQGRPTH
-1187 GYSDSSYHYQR
+1187 GYSDSSYHYR
-1198 NRTSTQG
+1198 HNRTTTQG
-1205 AINSVPASTPAQA
+1205 AINSVPVSTPAQVPGA
-1218 SDTDDASSYGY
+1218 DDASSYGY
-1229 PGVEGTSRYH
+1229 PSVEGTSRHH

-1244 RHSTN
+1244 RTSISA
-1249 VDSQPQPPYGSTS
+1249 DSQPQPAYGSTS

-1271 NCGQVSCI
+1271 NCGQFSCI

-1284 HLSSSRQTQT
+1284 QLSSSRQTQT

-1371 NGEQI
+1371 NGEQT

-1396 EKDPDDLGIS
+1396 EKDADELGAS
-1406 SPGGYEGSYSHTQQE
+1406 SPGGYEGSYSQTHQE

-1448 GQASESQQ
+1448 GHAAETQQ
-1456 VTDTAHVSVV
+1456 VTDTAHVAVV

-1507 TELNEGELRASHSP
+1507 TELNEGELRTSHSS

-1531 SGNTLSTAYDGSSS
+1531 SGNTLSTAYDRSSS
-1545 ATAHGSYGSASYH
+1545 ATAHGSYGSGLEASRSSYGESAASQSAGSYSGSSASYH

-1564 QTGVYGESA
+1564 QTGLYGESA
-1573 SSQLGGSYS
+1573 SSQIGGSYS
-1582 GSLSQDSGTY
+1582 GSSSQGSGSY
-1592 GGIGSSF
+1592 GGTGVSY

-1605 ESHESSMTSGFPAGH
+1605 ETHESSASGFPVGHTAG
-1620 GASSSRATTSVL
+1620 SSRATTSVL
-1632 GAGSFSGSSQQESSG
+1632 GAGSYSSSSQQESSG

-1652 MLIGGSG
+1652 MLVGSSG
-1659 FSDQGSLGVSGSAG
+1659 FSGQGSLGVSGGAG
-1673 ADGYNH
+1673 ADGYSH

-1694 IHGQEES
+1694 VHGQEES

-1712 SQRQYADAPGQSYRA
+1712 SQRQYADAPSQSFRA
-1727 SALQSAKTSSVE
+1727 SALQSSEASSGE
-1739 AGSCETSY
+1739 AASCEKSY
-1747 CKNGGTCIS
+1747 CQNGGTCIP

-1776 AYCPKRFCRY
+1776 PYCPKRFCRY
-1786 GGSCQVEG
+1786 GGSCRVDG
-1794 ARHVCVCE
+1794 ARHVCACA
-1802 EGYTGYRCQSRTYRH
+1802 EGYSGYRCQTRTYRH

>member
-1 MAGRHST
+1 MAGRRGT
-8 SLMLVLTCLAAV
+8 SLVLMLTCLAAS

-30 VTLPQVVKYPLRP
+30 VDLPEVVKDPLGPR
-43 LMEVLSQGGPRE
+43 MEVLSQSGPRE

-60 FPGIPSGC
+60 FPGFPSGC
-68 LSCTA
+68 LSCTT
-73 GGLGASTYGSS
+73 GGLGGSTYGSS
-84 YSSGSFG
+84 YSL
-91 SDGGFS
+91 DAGFP
-97 RPGLLRPVSDPQGNS
+97 RPGLLRPVSESQGNS

-139 DGHLV
+139 DGNLV

-153 KDVDTSFG
+153 KDVDASLSL
-161 PGQGQGYPGGPGYSR
+161 GQAQGYPDGPGYSR

-199 SARGDASPHYNSD
+199 SAHGGVSPDYNSD
-212 VSSLSERLRQ
+212 LSSLSERLRQ

-229 RKGHETPGGS
+229 RKGHENLGGS

-270 YNKTDEKGPD
+270 YNRTDEKGPD
-280 DLGTRHVAQQYD
+280 DLGTQHVAQQYD
-292 ASGSPV
+292 TSGSPV
-298 GPGDGFYERRE
+298 GPGGGYYERRE

-314 SSSSQGSQALYP
+314 SSSSQGSHALHP
-326 GTYPGHAPTREGSPY
+326 GTFPGRAPAREESLY
-341 HRQDSAYPSYRAGYN
+341 HRQDSAYPSYRPGYN
-356 SGSTGSREETSSNY
+356 SGSTGSSTQYTHESREETSSG
-370 RPYRPTAGSSS
+370 YRPTSGSS

-406 STQYTHESREET
+406 STQYT
-418 SSGYRPYRP
+418 
-427 TSGGSSTQYTQES
+427 QD
-440 TEETSSNYRP
+440 
-450 TSRGSSTQHT
+450 
-460 QESRE
+460 
-465 ETSSGYRPYRPT
+465 
-477 SGGSSTQYT
+477 
-486 QESTEETS
+486 
-494 SGYRPYRPTSGSSS
+494 
-508 TQYTQESREETS
+508 
-520 SNYRPTSRGSSTQ
+520 
-533 HTQESREETS
+533 
-543 SGYRPYRPTSGGSS
+543 
-557 TQYTQQSTEETSS
+557 
-570 NYRPYRPISG
+570 
-580 SSSTQYTQESRE
+580 
-592 ETASNYRPTSGGSS
+592 
-606 TQHTQESREETSSG
+606 
-620 YRPYRPT
+620 
-627 SGSSSTQHTQES
+627 S

-659 QYTQESRDETSSGYR
+659 QYTQETREESSSGYR

-688 QESTEETSS
+688 QETREESSS

-706 GSSST
+706 GGSST
-711 QHTQES
+711 QYTQDS

-736 TQYTQES
+736 TQYTQD
-743 TEETSS
+743 
-749 NYRPYRPTSGSSST
+749 
-763 QYTQESREETA
+763 
-774 SNYRPYR
+774 
-781 PTSGSSST
+781 
-789 QYTQESREETASNY
+789 
-803 RPYRPTSGSSS
+803 
-814 TQYTQESRE
+814 
-823 GTSSGYRPYRPTS
+823 
-836 GGSSTQHTQESR
+836 SR

-865 TQNTQE
+865 STQYTQE
-871 TREEWSSGYT
+871 TREESSSGYRPYRPTSGSSTQYTQDTREESSPRHT
-881 PVGSTSSSS
+881 PDRATSS
-890 RPDSSSTQYTHES
+890 SSSTQYTLES
-903 REESLSSRKPHV
+903 QSSHRPQT
-915 DRWTHA
+915 DRWTHT
-921 QQTDEELNLPYRPD
+921 QQTDEELHSSYRPAS
-935 NRPSSSSTHYAQDS
+935 RPSTSSTHS
-949 REDTSTT
+949 RQDTSTST
-956 SQYTQ
+956 QYTQ
-961 ESTEEPTY
+961 ESTEGPTY
-969 PSRPSYRPSGTTSH
+969 PSRPSYRPSGSTSH
-983 NREESYESSWQQRRR
+983 EREESYESSWQQQRRN
-998 DHTYTPPS
+998 HTYTPSS
-1006 GDFHTTIVQQNTR
+1006 GDFHTTVVQQNTR
-1019 QPETTTQSALDSSR
+1019 QPETTTQGALDSSR
-1033 RDGSSEIYSQNYEQS
+1033 RDGSSDIYSQTYEQS
-1048 SSARR
+1048 SSTDSTNHDQYSR
-1053 GYNAKYDQHQQGVSS
+1053 GYNTEYDQRQQGVTS
-1068 HNSQEASAGR
+1068 HYSQEASAER

-1092 GVLSGPHTQYGDD
+1092 GVLSGPHSQYGND

-1128 DNEFDSSYVPTL
+1128 DNEIDSSYVPTL
-1140 APVDSEIDSSVNSER
+1140 APVDSEIDSSVYSGRGQES
-1155 RPEPAIH
+1155 AIH
-1162 TDRQY
+1162 TDRRY
-1167 HNSRQDTSR
+1167 HSSRQDTSR
-1176 TDTHSQARPSH
+1176 TDTHSQGRPTH
-1187 GYSDSSYHYQR
+1187 GYSDSSYHYR
-1198 NRTSTQG
+1198 HNRTTTQG
-1205 AINSVPASTPAQA
+1205 AINSVPVSTPAQVPGA
-1218 SDTDDASSYGY
+1218 DDASSYGY
-1229 PGVEGTSRYH
+1229 PSVEGTSRHH

-1244 RHSTN
+1244 RTSISA
-1249 VDSQPQPPYGSTS
+1249 DSQPQPAYGSTS

-1271 NCGQVSCI
+1271 NCGQFSCI

-1284 HLSSSRQTQT
+1284 QLSSSRQTQT

-1371 NGEQI
+1371 NGEQT

-1396 EKDPDDLGIS
+1396 EKDADELGAS
-1406 SPGGYEGSYSHTQQE
+1406 SPGGYEGSYSQTHQE

-1448 GQASESQQ
+1448 GHAAETQQ
-1456 VTDTAHVSVV
+1456 VTDTAHVAVV

-1507 TELNEGELRASHSP
+1507 TELNEGELRTSHSS

-1531 SGNTLSTAYDGSSS
+1531 SGNTLSTAYDRSSS
-1545 ATAHGSYGSASYH
+1545 ATAHGSYGSGLEASRSSYGESAASQSAGSYSGSSASYH

-1564 QTGVYGESA
+1564 QTGLYGESA
-1573 SSQLGGSYS
+1573 SSQIGGSYS
-1582 GSLSQDSGTY
+1582 GSSSQGSGSY
-1592 GGIGSSF
+1592 GGTGVSY

-1605 ESHESSMTSGFPAGH
+1605 ETHESSASGFPVGHTAG
-1620 GASSSRATTSVL
+1620 SSRATTSVL
-1632 GAGSFSGSSQQESSG
+1632 GAGSYSSSSQQESSG

-1652 MLIGGSG
+1652 MLVGSSG
-1659 FSDQGSLGVSGSAG
+1659 FSGQGSLGVSGGAG
-1673 ADGYNH
+1673 ADGYSH

-1694 IHGQEES
+1694 VHGQEES

-1712 SQRQYADAPGQSYRA
+1712 SQRQYADAPSQSFRA
-1727 SALQSAKTSSVE
+1727 SALQSSEASSGE
-1739 AGSCETSY
+1739 AASCEKSY
-1747 CKNGGTCIS
+1747 CQNGGTCIP

-1776 AYCPKRFCRY
+1776 PYCPKRFCRY
-1786 GGSCQVEG
+1786 GGSCRVDG
-1794 ARHVCVCE
+1794 ARHVCACA
-1802 EGYTGYRCQSRTYRH
+1802 EGYSGYRCQTRTYRH

>member
-1 MAGRHST
+1 MAGRRGT
-8 SLMLVLTCLAAV
+8 SLVLMLTCLAAS

-30 VTLPQVVKYPLRP
+30 VDLPEVVKDPLGPR
-43 LMEVLSQGGPRE
+43 MEVLSQSGPRE

-60 FPGIPSGC
+60 FPGFPSGC
-68 LSCTA
+68 LSCTT
-73 GGLGASTYGSS
+73 GGLGGSTYGSS
-84 YSSGSFG
+84 YSL
-91 SDGGFS
+91 DAGFP
-97 RPGLLRPVSDPQGNS
+97 RPGLLRPVSESQGNS

-139 DGHLV
+139 DGNLV

-153 KDVDTSFG
+153 KDVDASLSL
-161 PGQGQGYPGGPGYSR
+161 GQAQGYPDGPGYSR

-199 SARGDASPHYNSD
+199 SAHGGVSPDYNSD
-212 VSSLSERLRQ
+212 LSSLSERLRQ

-229 RKGHETPGGS
+229 RKGHENLGGS

-270 YNKTDEKGPD
+270 YNRTDEKGPD
-280 DLGTRHVAQQYD
+280 DLGTQHVAQQYD
-292 ASGSPV
+292 TSGSPV
-298 GPGDGFYERRE
+298 GPGGGYYERRE

-314 SSSSQGSQALYP
+314 SSSSQGSHALHP
-326 GTYPGHAPTREGSPY
+326 GTFPGRAPAREESLY
-341 HRQDSAYPSYRAGYN
+341 HRQDSAYPSYRPGYN
-356 SGSTGSREETSSNY
+356 SGSTGSSTQYTHESREETSSG
-370 RPYRPTAGSSS
+370 YRPTSGSS

-406 STQYTHESREET
+406 STQYTQDSREET

-427 TSGGSSTQYTQES
+427 TSGGSSTQYTQD
-440 TEETSSNYRP
+440 
-450 TSRGSSTQHT
+450 
-460 QESRE
+460 SRE

-486 QESTEETS
+486 QDSREETSSGYRPYRPTSGGSSTQYTQDSREETSSGYRPTSGSSSTQYTQESREETS

-520 SNYRPTSRGSSTQ
+520 S
-533 HTQESREETS
+533 
-543 SGYRPYRPTSGGSS
+543 
-557 TQYTQQSTEETSS
+557 
-570 NYRPYRPISG
+570 
-580 SSSTQYTQESRE
+580 
-592 ETASNYRPTSGGSS
+592 
-606 TQHTQESREETSSG
+606 
-620 YRPYRPT
+620 
-627 SGSSSTQHTQES
+627 
-639 REETSSGYRPY
+639 GYRPY

-659 QYTQESRDETSSGYR
+659 QYTQET
-674 PYRPT
+674 
-679 SGGSSTQYT
+679 
-688 QESTEETSS
+688 
-697 GYRPYRPTS
+697 
-706 GSSST
+706 
-711 QHTQES
+711 
-717 REETSSGY
+717 REES
-725 RPYRPTSGGSS
+725 
-736 TQYTQES
+736 
-743 TEETSS
+743 
-749 NYRPYRPTSGSSST
+749 
-763 QYTQESREETA
+763 
-774 SNYRPYR
+774 
-781 PTSGSSST
+781 
-789 QYTQESREETASNY
+789 
-803 RPYRPTSGSSS
+803 
-814 TQYTQESRE
+814 
-823 GTSSGYRPYRPTS
+823 
-836 GGSSTQHTQESR
+836 
-848 EETSSG
+848 SSG

-865 TQNTQE
+865 TQYTQD
-871 TREEWSSGYT
+871 TREESSPRHT
-881 PVGSTSSSS
+881 PDRATSS
-890 RPDSSSTQYTHES
+890 SSSTQYTLES
-903 REESLSSRKPHV
+903 QSSHRPQT
-915 DRWTHA
+915 DRWTHT
-921 QQTDEELNLPYRPD
+921 QQTDEELHSSYRPAS
-935 NRPSSSSTHYAQDS
+935 RPSTSSTHS
-949 REDTSTT
+949 RQDTSTST
-956 SQYTQ
+956 QYTQ
-961 ESTEEPTY
+961 ESTEGPTY
-969 PSRPSYRPSGTTSH
+969 PSRPSYRPSGSTSH
-983 NREESYESSWQQRRR
+983 EREESYESSWQQQRRN
-998 DHTYTPPS
+998 HTYTPSS
-1006 GDFHTTIVQQNTR
+1006 GDFHTTVVQQNTR
-1019 QPETTTQSALDSSR
+1019 QPETTTQGALDSSR
-1033 RDGSSEIYSQNYEQS
+1033 RDGSSDIYSQTYEQS
-1048 SSARR
+1048 SSTDSTNHDQYSR
-1053 GYNAKYDQHQQGVSS
+1053 GYNTEYDQRQQGVTS
-1068 HNSQEASAGR
+1068 HYSQEASAER

-1092 GVLSGPHTQYGDD
+1092 GVLSGPHSQYGND

-1128 DNEFDSSYVPTL
+1128 DNEIDSSYVPTL
-1140 APVDSEIDSSVNSER
+1140 APVDSEIDSSVYSGRGQES
-1155 RPEPAIH
+1155 AIH
-1162 TDRQY
+1162 TDRRY
-1167 HNSRQDTSR
+1167 HSSRQDTSR
-1176 TDTHSQARPSH
+1176 TDTHSQGRPTH
-1187 GYSDSSYHYQR
+1187 GYSDSSYHYR
-1198 NRTSTQG
+1198 HNRTTTQG
-1205 AINSVPASTPAQA
+1205 AINSVPVSTPAQVPGA
-1218 SDTDDASSYGY
+1218 DDASSYGY
-1229 PGVEGTSRYH
+1229 PSVEGTSRHH

-1244 RHSTN
+1244 RTSISA
-1249 VDSQPQPPYGSTS
+1249 DSQPQPAYGSTS

-1271 NCGQVSCI
+1271 NCGQFSCI

-1284 HLSSSRQTQT
+1284 QLSSSRQTQT

-1371 NGEQI
+1371 NGEQT

-1396 EKDPDDLGIS
+1396 EKDADELGAS
-1406 SPGGYEGSYSHTQQE
+1406 SPGGYEGSYSQTHQE

-1448 GQASESQQ
+1448 GHAAETQQ
-1456 VTDTAHVSVV
+1456 VTDTAHVAVV

-1507 TELNEGELRASHSP
+1507 TELNEGELRTSHSS

-1531 SGNTLSTAYDGSSS
+1531 SGNTLSTAYDRSSS
-1545 ATAHGSYGSASYH
+1545 ATAHGSYGSGLEASRSSYGESAASQSAGSYSGSSASYH

-1564 QTGVYGESA
+1564 QTGLYGESA
-1573 SSQLGGSYS
+1573 SSQIGGSYS
-1582 GSLSQDSGTY
+1582 GSSSQGSGSY
-1592 GGIGSSF
+1592 GGTGVSY

-1605 ESHESSMTSGFPAGH
+1605 ETHESSASGFPVGHTAG
-1620 GASSSRATTSVL
+1620 SSRATTSVL
-1632 GAGSFSGSSQQESSG
+1632 GAGSYSSSSQQESSG

-1652 MLIGGSG
+1652 MLVGSSG
-1659 FSDQGSLGVSGSAG
+1659 FSGQGSLGVSGGAG
-1673 ADGYNH
+1673 ADGYSH

-1694 IHGQEES
+1694 VHGQEES

-1712 SQRQYADAPGQSYRA
+1712 SQRQYADAPSQSFRA
-1727 SALQSAKTSSVE
+1727 SALQSSEASSGE
-1739 AGSCETSY
+1739 AASCEKSY
-1747 CKNGGTCIS
+1747 CQNGGTCIP

-1776 AYCPKRFCRY
+1776 PYCPKRFCRY
-1786 GGSCQVEG
+1786 GGSCRVDG
-1794 ARHVCVCE
+1794 ARHVCACA
-1802 EGYTGYRCQSRTYRH
+1802 EGYSGYRCQTRTYRH

>member
-1 MAGRHST
+1 MAGRRGT
-8 SLMLVLTCLAAV
+8 SLVLMLTCLAAS

-30 VTLPQVVKYPLRP
+30 VDLPEVVKDPLGPR
-43 LMEVLSQGGPRE
+43 MEVLSQSGPRE

-60 FPGIPSGC
+60 FPGFPSGC
-68 LSCTA
+68 LSCTT
-73 GGLGASTYGSS
+73 GGLGGSTYGSS
-84 YSSGSFG
+84 YSL
-91 SDGGFS
+91 DAGFP
-97 RPGLLRPVSDPQGNS
+97 RPGLLRPVSESQGNS

-139 DGHLV
+139 DGNLV

-153 KDVDTSFG
+153 KDVDASLSL
-161 PGQGQGYPGGPGYSR
+161 GQAQGYPDGPGYSR

-199 SARGDASPHYNSD
+199 SAHGGVSPDYNSD
-212 VSSLSERLRQ
+212 LSSLSERLRQ

-229 RKGHETPGGS
+229 RKGHENLGGS

-270 YNKTDEKGPD
+270 YNRTDEKGPD
-280 DLGTRHVAQQYD
+280 DLGTQHVAQQYD
-292 ASGSPV
+292 TSGSPV
-298 GPGDGFYERRE
+298 GPGGGYYERRE

-314 SSSSQGSQALYP
+314 SSSSQGSHALHP
-326 GTYPGHAPTREGSPY
+326 GTFPGRAPAREESLY
-341 HRQDSAYPSYRAGYN
+341 HRQDSAYPSYRPGYN
-356 SGSTGSREETSSNY
+356 SGSTGSSTQYTHESREETSSG
-370 RPYRPTAGSSS
+370 YRPTSGSS

-406 STQYTHESREET
+406 STQYTQDSR
-418 SSGYRPYRP
+418 
-427 TSGGSSTQYTQES
+427 
-440 TEETSSNYRP
+440 
-450 TSRGSSTQHT
+450 
-460 QESRE
+460 
-465 ETSSGYRPYRPT
+465 
-477 SGGSSTQYT
+477 
-486 QESTEETS
+486 EETS

-520 SNYRPTSRGSSTQ
+520 S
-533 HTQESREETS
+533 
-543 SGYRPYRPTSGGSS
+543 
-557 TQYTQQSTEETSS
+557 
-570 NYRPYRPISG
+570 
-580 SSSTQYTQESRE
+580 
-592 ETASNYRPTSGGSS
+592 
-606 TQHTQESREETSSG
+606 G

-627 SGSSSTQHTQES
+627 SGSSSTQYTQES

-659 QYTQESRDETSSGYR
+659 QYTQET
-674 PYRPT
+674 
-679 SGGSSTQYT
+679 
-688 QESTEETSS
+688 
-697 GYRPYRPTS
+697 
-706 GSSST
+706 
-711 QHTQES
+711 
-717 REETSSGY
+717 REES
-725 RPYRPTSGGSS
+725 
-736 TQYTQES
+736 
-743 TEETSS
+743 
-749 NYRPYRPTSGSSST
+749 
-763 QYTQESREETA
+763 
-774 SNYRPYR
+774 
-781 PTSGSSST
+781 
-789 QYTQESREETASNY
+789 
-803 RPYRPTSGSSS
+803 
-814 TQYTQESRE
+814 
-823 GTSSGYRPYRPTS
+823 
-836 GGSSTQHTQESR
+836 
-848 EETSSG
+848 SSG

-865 TQNTQE
+865 TQYTQD
-871 TREEWSSGYT
+871 TREESSPRHT
-881 PVGSTSSSS
+881 PDRATSS
-890 RPDSSSTQYTHES
+890 SSSTQYTLES
-903 REESLSSRKPHV
+903 QSSHRPQT
-915 DRWTHA
+915 DRWTHT
-921 QQTDEELNLPYRPD
+921 QQTDEELHSSYRPAS
-935 NRPSSSSTHYAQDS
+935 RPSTSSTHS
-949 REDTSTT
+949 RQDTSTST
-956 SQYTQ
+956 QYTQ
-961 ESTEEPTY
+961 ESTEGPTY
-969 PSRPSYRPSGTTSH
+969 PSRPSYRPSGSTSH
-983 NREESYESSWQQRRR
+983 EREESYESSWQQQRRN
-998 DHTYTPPS
+998 HTYTPSS
-1006 GDFHTTIVQQNTR
+1006 GDFHTTVVQQNTR
-1019 QPETTTQSALDSSR
+1019 QPETTTQGALDSSR
-1033 RDGSSEIYSQNYEQS
+1033 RDGSSDIYSQTYEQS
-1048 SSARR
+1048 SSTDSTNHDQYSR
-1053 GYNAKYDQHQQGVSS
+1053 GYNTEYDQRQQGVTS
-1068 HNSQEASAGR
+1068 HYSQEASAER

-1092 GVLSGPHTQYGDD
+1092 GVLSGPHSQYGND

-1128 DNEFDSSYVPTL
+1128 DNEIDSSYVPTL
-1140 APVDSEIDSSVNSER
+1140 APVDSEIDSSVYSGRGQES
-1155 RPEPAIH
+1155 AIH
-1162 TDRQY
+1162 TDRRY
-1167 HNSRQDTSR
+1167 HSSRQDTSR
-1176 TDTHSQARPSH
+1176 TDTHSQGRPTH
-1187 GYSDSSYHYQR
+1187 GYSDSSYHYR
-1198 NRTSTQG
+1198 HNRTTTQG
-1205 AINSVPASTPAQA
+1205 AINSVPVSTPAQVPGA
-1218 SDTDDASSYGY
+1218 DDASSYGY
-1229 PGVEGTSRYH
+1229 PSVEGTSRHH

-1244 RHSTN
+1244 RTSISA
-1249 VDSQPQPPYGSTS
+1249 DSQPQPAYGSTS

-1271 NCGQVSCI
+1271 NCGQFSCI

-1284 HLSSSRQTQT
+1284 QLSSSRQTQT

-1371 NGEQI
+1371 NGEQT

-1396 EKDPDDLGIS
+1396 EKDADELGAS
-1406 SPGGYEGSYSHTQQE
+1406 SPGGYEGSYSQTHQE

-1448 GQASESQQ
+1448 GHAAETQQ
-1456 VTDTAHVSVV
+1456 VTDTAHVAVV

-1507 TELNEGELRASHSP
+1507 TELNEGELRTSHSS

-1531 SGNTLSTAYDGSSS
+1531 SGNTLSTAYDRSSS
-1545 ATAHGSYGSASYH
+1545 ATAHGSYGSGLEASRSSYGESAASQSAGSYSGSSASYH

-1564 QTGVYGESA
+1564 QTGLYGESA
-1573 SSQLGGSYS
+1573 SSQIGGSYS
-1582 GSLSQDSGTY
+1582 GSSSQGSGSY
-1592 GGIGSSF
+1592 GGTGVSY

-1605 ESHESSMTSGFPAGH
+1605 ETHESSASGFPVGHTAG
-1620 GASSSRATTSVL
+1620 SSRATTSVL
-1632 GAGSFSGSSQQESSG
+1632 GAGSYSSSSQQESSG

-1652 MLIGGSG
+1652 MLVGSSG
-1659 FSDQGSLGVSGSAG
+1659 FSGQGSLGVSGGAG
-1673 ADGYNH
+1673 ADGYSH

-1694 IHGQEES
+1694 VHGQEES

-1712 SQRQYADAPGQSYRA
+1712 SQRQYADAPSQSFRA
-1727 SALQSAKTSSVE
+1727 SALQSSEASSGE
-1739 AGSCETSY
+1739 AASCEKSY
-1747 CKNGGTCIS
+1747 CQNGGTCIP

-1776 AYCPKRFCRY
+1776 PYCPKRFCRY
-1786 GGSCQVEG
+1786 GGSCRVDG
-1794 ARHVCVCE
+1794 ARHVCACA
-1802 EGYTGYRCQSRTYRH
+1802 EGYSGYRCQTRTYRH